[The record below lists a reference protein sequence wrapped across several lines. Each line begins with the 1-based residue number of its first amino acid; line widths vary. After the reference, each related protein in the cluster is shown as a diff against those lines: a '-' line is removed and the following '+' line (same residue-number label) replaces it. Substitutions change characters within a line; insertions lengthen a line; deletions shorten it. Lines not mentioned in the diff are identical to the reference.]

1 MIAVDNLDL
10 ESRYSNEDSLSFM
23 VSIFEEPSEE
33 AKKKVDRIR
42 NLMSE
47 LPPREADFL
56 ELYFFEKLKQ
66 TEIAAIFRVS
76 QPTVHYRIQRAA
88 TRIKFML
95 ELPDLSEDEI
105 REVLEQ
111 HLVDPIDTQ
120 ILLGIWKS
128 TCQSEVAKQLGESQG
143 LVRHRFLRSIATL
156 WGALSLEQDIPY
168 QKKSMEDKEAYAAIV
183 KLNELEPPTKLSLVI
198 ELFESIRHNLN
209 KMREVVRPSSD
220 TLVCFI
226 D

>member
-1 MIAVDNLDL
+1 MA
-10 ESRYSNEDSLSFM
+10 FM

-33 AKKKVDRIR
+33 AKKKVERIR
-42 NLMSE
+42 NLMSD

-56 ELYFFEKLKQ
+56 ELYFFGKLKQ

-88 TRIKFML
+88 MRIKYML
-95 ELPDLSEDEI
+95 ELPDLTEEEILSE
-105 REVLEQ
+105 LEK
-111 HLVDPIDTQ
+111 HLTDPVDVK
-120 ILLGIWKS
+120 ILVGIWKS
-128 TCQSEVAKQLGESQG
+128 TCQSEVAKSLGESQG
-143 LVRHRFLRSIATL
+143 LVRHRFLKSIVTL
-156 WGALSLEQDIPY
+156 WSALAKERGSLPY
-168 QKKSMEDKEAYAAIV
+168 QKRSMEDKEAYAAIV
-183 KLNELEPPTKLSLVI
+183 QLNAQEPPTKLSLTV

-209 KMREVVRPSSD
+209 KMREVLRPSSD